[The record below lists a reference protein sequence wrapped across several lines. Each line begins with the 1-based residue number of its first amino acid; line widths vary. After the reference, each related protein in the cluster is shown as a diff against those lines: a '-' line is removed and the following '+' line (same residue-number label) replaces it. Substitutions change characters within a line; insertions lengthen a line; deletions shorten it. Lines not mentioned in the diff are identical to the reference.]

1 MSTSQLKLLNDLS
14 YIVECAAM
22 DHLGEAKRELRELC
36 EKLESADP
44 ELADS
49 RVKTLHNELA
59 RIEYCY
65 RHDDR
70 FTGTSKLN
78 GLLRSE
84 WRQCLLQSEH
94 DQAMKSI
101 PAPWHTDLGFRL
113 FFFVGCALWLPGL
126 IVLALRSLMDQRASF
141 FYDFG
146 ILSLMALVAAAGLTW
161 ATYLDHAKA
170 REGGA

>member
-1 MSTSQLKLLNDLS
+1 MNTSHLKLLNDLS

-49 RVKTLHNELA
+49 RIKMLHNELA
-59 RIEYCY
+59 SIEYCY

-78 GLLRSE
+78 ALLRSE
-84 WRQCLLQSEH
+84 WRQCLLQGEH
-94 DQAMKSI
+94 DKAIKST

-126 IVLALRSLMDQRASF
+126 IVLALRSLIDHRASF

-146 ILSLMALVAAAGLTW
+146 ILSLVALVAAAGLTGT
-161 ATYLDHAKA
+161 AYLDHAKA

>member
-22 DHLGEAKRELRELC
+22 DHLGEAKRELRVLC
-36 EKLESADP
+36 EELESADP
-44 ELADS
+44 GLADS
-49 RVKTLHNELA
+49 RVKRLHNELA
-59 RIEYCY
+59 SIDYCY

-78 GLLRSE
+78 SLLRSE

-101 PAPWHTDLGFRL
+101 PAPWHTKLGFSL
-113 FFFVGCALWLPGL
+113 FFFVVCALWLPGL
-126 IVLALRSLMDQRASF
+126 IAVALRALLDQRANF
-141 FYDFG
+141 FHDFG
-146 ILSLMALVAAAGLTW
+146 ILSLVALVVASGLSGAA
-161 ATYLDHAKA
+161 YLNHAKA